1 MKTVEVNELIGRIDE
16 ILGLVVEKGEIFDIT
31 EHGRLIARLEPAG
44 EGKQA
49 VEDSDADAWAK
60 LKRIAAELEP
70 YWPEGASAVDA
81 VRDVRRDL

>member
-1 MKTVEVNELIGRIDE
+1 MKTVEVNELIERIDE

-49 VEDSDADAWAK
+49 VEDSEAAAWAE
-60 LKRIAAELEP
+60 LDRLSAEIGAH
-70 YWPEGASAVDA
+70 WPEGVSVVDA
-81 VRDVRRDL
+81 VRDARRDL